1 MESVTLEKFE
11 YLPEDLETIKSFMKS
26 NYFIGGSWS
35 FATAGWFYL
44 IDEEYTEILNYC
56 MENIIDRIS

>member
-26 NYFIGGSWS
+26 DYFIGVI
-35 FATAGWFYL
+35 APEAVGWFHL
-44 IDEEYTEILNYC
+44 IDKEYTEILNYC
-56 MENIIDRIS
+56 TDN

>member
-1 MESVTLEKFE
+1 MESVTLEKFK

-26 NYFIGGSWS
+26 NYFTGILEPE
-35 FATAGWFYL
+35 AVGWFYL

-56 MENIIDRIS
+56 MDN